1 MNTLKTLSATAA
13 REKFFGLID
22 ETAENHAP
30 VLITTKRNNAVLV
43 REDDWNAIQE
53 TLYLLSVPGMRE
65 SIVEGMKASSEDV
78 LYKKEFISS
87 FNSFGLNPK

>member
-30 VLITTKRNNAVLV
+30 VLITAKRNNAVLIG
-43 REDDWNAIQE
+43 EDDWNSIQE
-53 TLYLLSVPGMRE
+53 TLHLLSVPEMRS
-65 SIVEGMKASSEDV
+65 SIVEGLKASSEEV
-78 LYKKEFISS
+78 LSKEDF
-87 FNSFGLNPK
+87 LNQLEKEV